1 MAEFITAE
9 LFAGRGFISTN
20 TGLGRRERHAAIE
33 RLIADAPTLSDREIG
48 RLVGVAHTTVGRV
61 RRELNGVEVQADPEV
76 EPGMGFVVDAAAVDL
91 AGRLFRALDRVYEA
105 RGLGFQD
112 AFLGDRTAHRLAEA
126 LTTAFPDNALERA
139 TRYRSW
145 IDGAIKQLRRAS

>member
-1 MAEFITAE
+1 
-9 LFAGRGFISTN
+9 
-20 TGLGRRERHAAIE
+20 
-33 RLIADAPTLSDREIG
+33 
-48 RLVGVAHTTVGRV
+48 
-61 RRELNGVEVQADPEV
+61 
-76 EPGMGFVVDAAAVDL
+76 MGFVVDAAAIEI

-112 AFLGDRTAHRLAEA
+112 AFLGDRTASRLADA
-126 LTTAFPDNALERA
+126 LTTAFPDSALERA